1 MTPKLTRLT
10 IWWRAAVVCDR
21 RVKEECLPA
30 NLVVI
35 AACNPYRRSHSS
47 TSAGLVYQYSD
58 AQATQE
64 ELKQLAYMVHPLPE
78 IMKQYVWDFGSLT
91 IEAEEKYIER
101 ILVKSFTCVGHGGK
115 PEIKYSDVYET
126 FCKAVHQSHVFIKE
140 NQEHVHGM
148 VSLRDVLRCSSLY
161 TWFLDYLFENRGKD
175 PNHQDT
181 FKTAV
186 ILSLAICYYFRLS
199 CVSTF

>member
-1 MTPKLTRLT
+1 
-10 IWWRAAVVCDR
+10 VCDH
-21 RVKEECLPA
+21 RVNEECLPA

-35 AACNPYRRSHSS
+35 AACNPYRKSHSS

-58 AQATQE
+58 AQATQD

-91 IEAEEKYIER
+91 TEAEEQYIER
-101 ILVKSFTCVGHGGK
+101 MLVKCFTRLGRHDK
-115 PEIKYSDVYET
+115 PEIQFADVYET
-126 FCKAVHQSHVFIKE
+126 FCKAVHRSHVFVKK
-140 NQEHVHGM
+140 NQEHIHGM

-161 TWFLDYLFENRGKD
+161 TWFLDYLCENRGGKR
-175 PNHQDT
+175 NKQT
-181 FKTAV
+181 CKLAV

-199 CVSTF
+199 CVSTL